1 MQRTARIL
9 AVMLFILPTF
19 LQAQNTTINVGKDI
33 ELIKLTDHA
42 WVHVTY
48 SVIQPFGRSASNG
61 LIYACN
67 GKAFLFDTPV
77 TDSLT
82 SVLLDYLQDSMR
94 IQVVGV
100 IANHWHVD
108 CAGGL
113 GEVSRRGITS
123 YGNNQTI
130 EILKEKGLPAPDKG
144 FTDSA
149 TFYLENIPIV
159 CKYYGAAHTVDN
171 IVCYIPQENILFG
184 GCMIK
189 TLGAQSM
196 GNIADADLKQW
207 PVTVTKVLNAFPDA
221 RFVIPGHGP
230 YGGTELLRHT
240 IELCE
245 KNQ

>member
-1 MQRTARIL
+1 MNKIASIISVL
-9 AVMLFILPTF
+9 LFFTPAF
-19 LQAQNTTINVGKDI
+19 LQAQSTTIKVGKDI

-48 SVIQPFGRSASNG
+48 AYIEPYGRVSGNG

-67 GKAFLFDTPV
+67 GKAFIFDTPV
-77 TDSLT
+77 NDSLT
-82 SVLLDYLQDSMR
+82 GILLDYLKDTLH
-94 IQVVGV
+94 IQVTGV
-100 IANHWHVD
+100 ISNHWHVD

-113 GEVSRRGITS
+113 GEAHRRGITS

-149 TFYLENIPIV
+149 TLYLENIPII
-159 CKYYGAAHTVDN
+159 CRYFGAAHTIDN
-171 IVCYIPQENILFG
+171 IVCYIPQEKILFG

-207 PVTVTKVLNAFPDA
+207 PLTVTKVLNAFPDA